1 MPNHPSQ
8 PKPVIGVADQPI
20 TVETLNDIWFLV
32 VALVA
37 VVAYC
42 VRVELSVQNC
52 DRRINRIETE
62 VVPALRHDVRELES
76 DFEDSLAEV
85 KKAFSAELQAAL
97 ESQRDFIAG
106 QTALILEKIHN
117 IKEQTDRQGKE
128 LREVGGL
135 LSYQKHHHPD

>member
-1 MPNHPSQ
+1 MPNHPSE
-8 PKPVIGVADQPI
+8 PKQVSGVAEQPI
-20 TVETLNDIWFLV
+20 TVEAINDIWFLI
-32 VALVA
+32 VALAA

-52 DRRINRIETE
+52 DRRINRIET
-62 VVPALRHDVRELES
+62 DVRELES

-85 KKAFSAELQAAL
+85 RKAFSAELQAAL
-97 ESQRDFIAG
+97 ESQREFIAG

-135 LSYQKHHHPD
+135 LSYKRHHNDLED